1 MCRDYDTISLES
13 IEEMIMRREKQLYLN
28 QHKNDIWQGK
38 NGRWYTYVPL
48 RDNSR
53 KLLSKASERQL
64 IDSIAAHY
72 QDLELNP
79 TIQELFDEWISYK
92 LEIKDISFGTRDRYW
107 SDFNR
112 FIAPTKLVKRKIRS
126 ITEEDID
133 DLIRTTIRDN
143 DITIKTFSGFRTIL
157 NGMFRY
163 AKRKKYTNLSIS
175 SYLNDLDISKRAFKP
190 TVRHK
195 ETDIFSTTEAD
206 RLTSYLYTH
215 PTVENLGILLAFESG
230 VRVGE
235 LAALKFSDISN
246 NVLHVQRQEVV
257 YKSRPGRMVSEVVEY
272 TKTENGDRYIYLPED
287 CVTILTLLKLIVG
300 DSDYIMW
307 KNGHRISKKM
317 FYEYLVKACEAID
330 IPKRSMHKIRR
341 TYATMLID
349 ANVEDSLIME
359 QMGHSDISTTRK
371 YYYYC
376 NKDNAYKRDQIQ
388 NAIRFNQ
395 V

>member
-1 MCRDYDTISLES
+1 MCREYDTITLES
-13 IEEMIMRREKQLYLN
+13 IEEMIMRREKQLYLQ
-28 QHKNDIWQGK
+28 QHTNKTWQGK

-48 RDNSR
+48 RDQSR
-53 KLLSKASERQL
+53 KLLSKATERQL
-64 IDSIAAHY
+64 VDAIAAHY
-72 QDLELNP
+72 RDLELNP
-79 TIQELFDEWISYK
+79 SITELFDEWIAYK
-92 LEIKDISFGTRDRYW
+92 LEIKDISFGTRDRYL

-112 FIAPTKLVKRKIRS
+112 FIKPLKFSKKKIRS
-126 ITEEDID
+126 VSEDDID
-133 DLIRTTIRDN
+133 DLVRTTIRDH
-143 DITIKTFSGFRTIL
+143 DITVKTFSGFRTIL

-163 AKRKKYTNLSIS
+163 AKRKKYTTLSIS

-190 TVRHK
+190 IVRHK
-195 ETDIFSTTEAD
+195 ETDVFSMEEAD
-206 RLTSYLYTH
+206 RLTSYLYSH
-215 PTVENLGILLAFESG
+215 PTVENVGILLTFLSG
-230 VRVGE
+230 IRVGE

-246 NVLHVQRQEVV
+246 NVMHVQRQEIV
-257 YKSRPGRMVSEVVEY
+257 YKDRPGHMVSEVVEY
-272 TKTENGDRYIYLPED
+272 TKTENGNRYIYLPEN
-287 CVTILTLLKLIVG
+287 CVTLLTYLKLLVG
-300 DSDYIMW
+300 DTEYMMW

-317 FYEYLVKACEAID
+317 FYEYLVKACEAVD

-376 NKDNAYKRDQIQ
+376 NKNNEYKRHQIEH
-388 NAIRFNQ
+388 AIRFNH

>member
-1 MCRDYDTISLES
+1 MCGDYDTITLES

-28 QHKNDIWQGK
+28 QHKNNIWQGK

-53 KLLSKASERQL
+53 KLLSKATERQL
-64 IDSIAAHY
+64 IDCIARHY

-79 TIQELFDEWISYK
+79 MIFELFDEWIDYK
-92 LEIKDISFGTRDRYW
+92 LQMKDIALGTRDRYQ
-107 SDFNR
+107 SDYNR
-112 FIAPTKLVKRKIRS
+112 FIAPTSFSKRKIRS

-133 DLIRTTIRDN
+133 ELVRGVIRDN
-143 DITIKTFSGFRTIL
+143 DISAKTFSGFRTIV

-163 AKRKKYTNLSIS
+163 AKRKKYTTLSIS

-190 TVRHK
+190 IVRHK
-195 ETDIFSTTEAD
+195 ETDIFTTDEAG
-206 RLTSYLYTH
+206 RLTSYLYLN
-215 PTVENLGILLAFESG
+215 PSVENLGILLAFESG
-230 VRVGE
+230 IRVGE
-235 LAALKFSDISN
+235 LAALKFCDISN
-246 NVLHVQRQEVV
+246 NVLHVQRQEIV
-257 YKSRPGRMVSEVVEY
+257 YKSSPGHMISEVVDY

-300 DSDYIMW
+300 DSEWMMW

-317 FYEYLVKACEAID
+317 FYEYLVKACDAVG

-371 YYYYC
+371 YYYYS
-376 NKDNAYKRDQIQ
+376 NRNDEYKREQISR
-388 NAIRFNQ
+388 AIQFNQ

>member
-1 MCRDYDTISLES
+1 MCRDYDTITLES
-13 IEEMIMRREKQLYLN
+13 IEELIMRREKQLYLN
-28 QHKNDIWQGK
+28 QHKNEIWQGK

-48 RDNSR
+48 RKDGR
-53 KLLSKASERQL
+53 KLLSKGSEKQL
-64 IDSIAAHY
+64 IDAIAKHY
-72 QDLELNP
+72 KDLELNP
-79 TIQELFDEWISYK
+79 MIFELFEEWIEYK
-92 LEIKDISFGTRDRYW
+92 IAIKDISYGTRDRYI

-112 FIAPTKLVKRKIRS
+112 FIKPTKFAKRKVRDV
-126 ITEEDID
+126 TEDDID
-133 DLIRTTIRDN
+133 DLVRGIIRDF
-143 DITIKTFSGFRTIL
+143 DITAKTFSGFRTIV
-157 NGMFRY
+157 NGMFKY
-163 AKRKKYTNLSIS
+163 AKRKKYTSLSIS
-175 SYLNDLDISKRAFKP
+175 SYLNDLDISRKAFKP
-190 TVRHK
+190 TVKSK
-195 ETDIFSTTEAD
+195 ETDVFNTDEAG
-206 RLTSYLYTH
+206 RLTTYLYSH

-246 NVLHVQRQEVV
+246 NVLHVQRQEIV
-257 YKSRPGRMVSEVVEY
+257 YKSKPGHMISEVVDY

-287 CVTILTLLKLIVG
+287 CVTILTLLRFMVK
-300 DSDYIMW
+300 DSDYMMW

-317 FYEYLVKACEAID
+317 FYEYLVKACEDVD

-376 NKDNAYKRDQIQ
+376 NKDNEYKREQIQ
-388 NAIRFNQ
+388 RAIQFNHI
-395 V
+395 

>member
-1 MCRDYDTISLES
+1 MCKDYDTITLES
-13 IEEMIMRREKQLYLN
+13 IEELIMRREKQLYLN

-53 KLLSKASERQL
+53 KLLSKATERQL

-72 QDLELNP
+72 KDLELNP
-79 TIQELFDEWISYK
+79 SIQELFDEWIDYK
-92 LEIKDISFGTRDRYW
+92 LEIKDISFGTRDRYR

-112 FIAPTKLVKRKIRS
+112 FIAPLKFAKKKIRQVS
-126 ITEEDID
+126 EEDID

-143 DITIKTFSGFRTIL
+143 DISIKTFSGFRTIL

-163 AKRKKYTNLSIS
+163 AKRKKYTVLSIS
-175 SYLNDLDISKRAFKP
+175 SLLNDLDISKRAFKP
-190 TVRHK
+190 IVRHK
-195 ETDIFSTTEAD
+195 ETDVFSMDEAD
-206 RLTSYLYTH
+206 RLTSYLYSH

-246 NVLHVQRQEVV
+246 NVLHVQRQEIV
-257 YKSRPGRMVSEVVEY
+257 YKSSPGHMISEVVEY

-287 CVTILTLLKLIVG
+287 CVTILTLLKLMIK
-300 DSDYIMW
+300 DSDWIMW
-307 KNGHRISKKM
+307 KNGHRISKKL
-317 FYEYLVKACEAID
+317 FYEYLVKACEAVD

-376 NKDNAYKRDQIQ
+376 NKNNDYKRQQIES
-388 NAIRFNQ
+388 AVRFNH